1 MDIESTFS
9 RAGELRSPVIYKAFL
24 TCYSKVTSGVYNSVI
39 VSISGGADSDIML
52 DMFQKVA
59 GGGGARNSAPFPS
72 MVVIFRPDEYS
83 ECDKVECK

>member
-59 GGGGARNSAPFPS
+59 GGGK
-72 MVVIFRPDEYS
+72 VI
-83 ECDKVECK
+83 